1 MLDSSLSAINNTQ
14 KKEPLGLMCGV
25 SCEKLPGAF
34 LRKGHKRKVHLSG
47 GIRCPG
53 KVGGRRSFS
62 RAGDEKNS
70 GFKVEGK
77 KKKKVR
83 PFPPPL
89 ALFVLHGA
97 MFAWSWEL
105 QHMAFFLAS

>member
-1 MLDSSLSAINNTQ
+1 
-14 KKEPLGLMCGV
+14 MCGV

-77 KKKKVR
+77 KKKGETISTSTR
-83 PFPPPL
+83 IICPPRCHVCL
-89 ALFVLHGA
+89 ELGVAAHG
-97 MFAWSWEL
+97 F
-105 QHMAFFLAS
+105 FFLVS